1 MNGFRGYNK
10 KIMPHEF
17 VRHGEYIKTNQENK
31 DLIR

>member
-1 MNGFRGYNK
+1 MNGFGGGK
-10 KIMPHEF
+10 KIMPHGI